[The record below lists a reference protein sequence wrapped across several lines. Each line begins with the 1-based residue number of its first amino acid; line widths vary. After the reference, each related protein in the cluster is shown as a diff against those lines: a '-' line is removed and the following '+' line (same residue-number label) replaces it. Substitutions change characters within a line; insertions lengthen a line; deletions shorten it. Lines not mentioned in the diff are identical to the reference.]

1 VVIELFFLTHDDERA
16 PAAAA
21 SGERRK
27 SAGALRWIDP
37 WTRSTDLDVLV
48 CIATDRTSLLCHNC
62 SGVQPLLKSPSM
74 SQVQEGYR
82 PGTVCDTRMLCAT
95 QQSCHHPAA
104 VRRTFAS
111 LFGATSARME
121 DLDGRAARWWW
132 GEWGGATLRQQQ
144 IVRTLPGSVL
154 SPADDKHCDEW
165 RRSNALHRCPHRSCS
180 DRCTAAWWRVPS

>member
-1 VVIELFFLTHDDERA
+1 MVQPGDRLKVFTRGTNGEGQWKGRSGEWQQHRVERVEWKLFFLTHDDERA

-121 DLDGRAARWWW
+121 DLDGRAARW
-132 GEWGGATLRQQQ
+132 
-144 IVRTLPGSVL
+144 
-154 SPADDKHCDEW
+154 
-165 RRSNALHRCPHRSCS
+165 
-180 DRCTAAWWRVPS
+180 